1 MQSLIKK
8 PLFLAKYYFRSFITN
23 MNILIDRNYYSYNT
37 KNTNFTGVKKYPPDV
52 IQKIEAQVIE
62 LHNKKIN
69 PKEISK
75 QLGIGL
81 ATLYNIFRKLSLTS
95 DYAIKKAKIKDMP
108 IENIT
113 PETII
118 DILGCKKEIANQ
130 IYTKIKEPPRMAK
143 REELAK
149 KIVDLKNQGFS
160 NEEIAKRVNKSISAV
175 RGYLKYA
182 KQTHLD
188 INV

>member
-1 MQSLIKK
+1 
-8 PLFLAKYYFRSFITN
+8 
-23 MNILIDRNYYSYNT
+23 MNILIHTNNYSYNT
-37 KNTNFTGVKKYPPDV
+37 NNTNFTGVKKYTPEV

-62 LHNKKIN
+62 LHNKKIS
-69 PKEISK
+69 PKEIAK

-81 ATLYNIFRKLSLTS
+81 ATLYNIFRKFSLTS
-95 DYAIKKAKIKDMP
+95 EFAIKKAKIKDMS

-113 PETII
+113 PEAII
-118 DILGCKKEIANQ
+118 DVLGCKKEIANQ
-130 IYTKIKEPPRMAK
+130 IYTNIKEPPRVTK
-143 REELAK
+143 REELVR
-149 KIVDLKNQGFS
+149 KIVELKNQGFS